1 MSASV
6 SMKSVKRARL
16 KPEHDRRS
24 DALSSSPRDR
34 SGSCN
39 RWVAS
44 TTTHTR
50 STSMR
55 ASSSYTF
62 WLVRTAERLLMVK
75 MLTTKSLSKQLPP
88 KNLAVRIESV
98 RKSKRVR
105 SKWLHPRLSATG
117 TII

>member
-6 SMKSVKRARL
+6 LLRSVKRARL
-16 KPEHDRRS
+16 KPEHDRRR

-44 TTTHTR
+44 TATHTR
-50 STSMR
+50 SISMR
-55 ASSSYTF
+55 VSSSFTS
-62 WLVRTAERLLMVK
+62 WLVRTAKRLVMIKMV
-75 MLTTKSLSKQLPP
+75 TTKSLSKQLPP
-88 KNLAVRIESV
+88 MNLAVRIESV

-105 SKWLHPRLSATG
+105 SKWLPPRQNATG
-117 TII
+117 TTI

>member
-6 SMKSVKRARL
+6 SLRSVKRARL

-44 TTTHTR
+44 TLTHTR
-50 STSMR
+50 STSTR
-55 ASSSYTF
+55 VSSSFTS
-62 WLVRTAERLLMVK
+62 WHVRTAERLVMVK
-75 MLTTKSLSKQLPP
+75 MLTTKSLNKQLPP

-105 SKWLHPRLSATG
+105 SRWLPLRQSATG
-117 TII
+117 TTI